1 MGRAFLIELT
11 MLPNENSYLKGE
23 VVCVHTLAQ
32 SSERWGCVCTHL
44 HFEHLFL
51 TDCVRFQGG

>member
-23 VVCVHTLAQ
+23 VAYDHTLAQ

-51 TDCVRFQGG
+51 TDCVRI